1 MRLLSRGAAGG
12 AGKDCILLLQQD
24 QGEMMEAVPSQLRRD
39 KDFLDHKTIDPARD
53 PQPGPHFPALFLS
66 SFLIRNSKPKMGA

>member
-1 MRLLSRGAAGG
+1 
-12 AGKDCILLLQQD
+12 
-24 QGEMMEAVPSQLRRD
+24 MEAVPSQLRRD